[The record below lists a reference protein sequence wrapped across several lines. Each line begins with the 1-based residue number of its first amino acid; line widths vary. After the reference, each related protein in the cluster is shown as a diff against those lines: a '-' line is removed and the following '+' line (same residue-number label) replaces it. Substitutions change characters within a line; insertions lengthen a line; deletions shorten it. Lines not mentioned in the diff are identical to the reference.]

1 MALKTFKRA
10 MELNRIYRYLLAFLA
25 SFLLTTSLSAQIRL
39 AALGGVH
46 SSNFI
51 QTNSIPGYDTAYGK
65 YFSSTT
71 GFELGV
77 LAEIP
82 FSKNNLFFQPG
93 ILFSAKGNQFS
104 RTYDSA
110 AYQIDTLYSQHT
122 LSLNYVEI
130 PVYLTWKYSLAK
142 NQRTHFYIS
151 GGFYFAFINTANQA
165 YQYRV
170 LPYGASKYVYNSGT
184 EDLPVGQ
191 GAGKYKTFDFGLSAR
206 AGFEL
211 GNVLVGAYF
220 SQGLTNAYTA
230 AYPSSFHNQVFG
242 GSLGIWLNNPKPA
255 PVILDADK
263 DGTADSDDSCK
274 TIPGI
279 PRYHGCPIPDS
290 DLDGINDEMDSCKT
304 IPGISRYHGCP
315 IPDSDQD
322 GINDEE
328 DSCRLVPGSAHYHGC
343 PVPDRDRDGI
353 NDETDRCPDQP
364 GPVSNQGCPVLRTA
378 MIKRAELVAANVMF
392 QVNSSKLTKN
402 SYPGIRELADSLKAN
417 PDLDLVIEGHTD
429 NTGSPSYNLELSR
442 QRADAVKKALLKMGI
457 EESRIEA
464 KGYGDSKPIAD
475 NHTVSGRA
483 QNRRVVFVF
492 HIRNR

>member
-10 MELNRIYRYLLAFLA
+10 MELNRIYRYLPFLTC
-25 SFLLTTSLSAQIRL
+25 FLLTTTLSAQIRL

-51 QTNSIPGYDTAYGK
+51 QNNSIPGFDTAYGK
-65 YFSSTT
+65 YFSPST

-93 ILFSAKGNQFS
+93 ILFSAKGNQYS

-130 PVYLTWKYSLAK
+130 PLYLTWKYSLAK
-142 NQRTHFYIS
+142 NQGSHFYIS
-151 GGFYFAFINTANQA
+151 AGFYFAFINTANQS
-165 YQYRV
+165 YQNRV
-170 LPYGASKYVYNSGT
+170 LPYGSSKYIYNSGT

-191 GAGKYKTFDFGLSAR
+191 GTGKYKTFDIGLSAR

-211 GNVLVGAYF
+211 GKVMIGAYF

-230 AYPSSFHNQVFG
+230 AYTSSFHNQVFG
-242 GSLGIWLNNPKPA
+242 GSLGIWLNNPKTPA
-255 PVILDADK
+255 VILDADK
-263 DGTADSDDSCK
+263 DGTPDPDDSCK
-274 TIPGI
+274 TIPGV
-279 PRYHGCPIPDS
+279 PRYHGCPIPDT

-304 IPGISRYHGCP
+304 IPGYARYHGCP

-328 DSCRLVPGSAHYHGC
+328 DSCRTVPGSARYHGC
-343 PVPDRDRDGI
+343 PVPDRDHDGMD
-353 NDETDRCPDQP
+353 DEMDNCPDQP
-364 GPVSNQGCPVLRTA
+364 GPVSNQGCPVLKAA

-402 SYPGIRELADSLKAN
+402 SYPGIQELSDSLKAN

-429 NTGSPSYNLELSR
+429 NTGSPSYNLELSKE
-442 QRADAVKKALLKMGI
+442 RADAVKKALLKMGI

-492 HIRNR
+492 LIRKR

>member
-1 MALKTFKRA
+1 MSLKAFKRA
-10 MELNRIYRYLLAFLA
+10 MELNRIYRYLLPFLA
-25 SFLLTTSLSAQIRL
+25 SFLLITSLSAQIRL

-46 SSNFI
+46 ASNLI
-51 QTNSIPGYDTAYGK
+51 QNNSIPGYDTAYGK
-65 YFSSTT
+65 YFAPST

-93 ILFSAKGNQFS
+93 IVFSAKGNQFS

-142 NQRTHFYIS
+142 NQRSHFYVS
-151 GGFYFAFINTANQA
+151 AGFYFAFINTANQT

-170 LPYGASKYVYNSGT
+170 LPYGSSKYIYNSGK
-184 EDLPVGQ
+184 EDLPVGM
-191 GAGKYKTFDFGLSAR
+191 GAGKYKTFDFGYAAR
-206 AGFEL
+206 TGFEL
-211 GNVLVGAYF
+211 GNVLIGAYF

-255 PVILDADK
+255 APVVPDADK
-263 DGTADSDDSCK
+263 DGTNDPDDSCK
-274 TIPGI
+274 TIPGL
-279 PRYHGCPIPDS
+279 P
-290 DLDGINDEMDSCKT
+290 
-304 IPGISRYHGCP
+304 RYHGCP

-328 DSCRLVPGSAHYHGC
+328 DSCRTVPGSARYHGC
-343 PVPDRDRDGI
+343 PVPDRDQDGV
-353 NDETDRCPDQP
+353 NDETDKCPDQP
-364 GPVSNQGCPVLRTA
+364 GPVSNGGCPVLKTA

-402 SYPGIRELADSLKAN
+402 SYPGIHELSDSLKAN
-417 PDLDLVIEGHTD
+417 PDLDLVIEGYTD
-429 NTGSPSYNLELSR
+429 NTGSPSYNLELSKE
-442 QRADAVKKALLKMGI
+442 RADAVKKALLKMGI
-457 EESRIEA
+457 EENRIEA
-464 KGYGDSKPIAD
+464 KGYGDSRPIAD

-492 HIRNR
+492 HIMKR